1 MLITRSAK
9 PGPTSATPSVVA
21 TLSLISLVP
30 MAVLHLTGTG
40 LNPVAAPISHYV
52 FVPGGY
58 PMVLLGSLLLAG
70 CGLVIA
76 ADLIRRYGSARR
88 PGSARRRG
96 PLAAAGLLISFAVA
110 LILVGLFPTDPPG
123 SAAAAATG
131 SAVVHRI
138 GAAWSFLALP
148 LAGVLVA
155 RTSGWCRAGHARSLV
170 GLAAGLLGAVL
181 VFLSIHLPLALAGS
195 GLPAFGLLERIGFAF
210 LIGYL
215 ILLAA
220 ALRPVLASERPAPV
234 PTPAQAAAPAFS
246 GVARNTVDAA

>member
-1 MLITRSAK
+1 MLITRSAR
-9 PGPTSATPSVVA
+9 PGPTSATSSVVA

-40 LNPVAAPISHYV
+40 LNPVVAPISHYV

-58 PMVLLGSLLLAG
+58 LMVLLGSLLLAG

-76 ADLIRRYGSARR
+76 ADLIRRYGSVRA
-88 PGSARRRG
+88 RG

-123 SAAAAATG
+123 SAAGAATA
-131 SAVVHRI
+131 SAVIHRI

-215 ILLAA
+215 ILLAV
-220 ALRPVLASERPAPV
+220 ALRPVAAQDRPAVISVSAREAV
-234 PTPAQAAAPAFS
+234 PALS
-246 GVARNTVDAA
+246 GAARNSAEAA

>member
-1 MLITRSAK
+1 MPITRSAR
-9 PGPTSATPSVVA
+9 PAPTSATPSVVA

-30 MAVLHLTGTG
+30 MAVLHVTGTG
-40 LNPVAAPISHYV
+40 LNPVVAPISHYV

-76 ADLIRRYGSARR
+76 ADLIRRYGSAR
-88 PGSARRRG
+88 ARG

-123 SAAAAATG
+123 SAAGAATL
-131 SAVVHRI
+131 SAIIHRI

-170 GLAAGLLGAVL
+170 GLAIGLLGAVL
-181 VFLSIHLPLALAGS
+181 IFLSIHLPLALAGS

-215 ILLAA
+215 ILLAV
-220 ALRPVLASERPAPV
+220 ALRPATTVAPPAAIRVPAREAVPVLGGADRNSVE
-234 PTPAQAAAPAFS
+234 AA
-246 GVARNTVDAA
+246 

>member
-1 MLITRSAK
+1 MLITRSTRPA
-9 PGPTSATPSVVA
+9 PTSATQSVVA

-76 ADLIRRYGSARR
+76 ADLIRRYGSA
-88 PGSARRRG
+88 GARG
-96 PLAAAGLLISFAVA
+96 PLVAAGLLISFAVA

-123 SAAAAATG
+123 SAAGAATA
-131 SAVVHRI
+131 SAVIHRI

-148 LAGVLVA
+148 LAGVLLA

-170 GLAAGLLGAVL
+170 GLAIGLLGAVL

-220 ALRPVLASERPAPV
+220 ALRPVAPAEQPAAFPAPAREAV
-234 PTPAQAAAPAFS
+234 PALS
-246 GVARNTVDAA
+246 GAARNSAEAA